1 MSRKQAAHQ
10 ALGTPLSSTPFTT
23 SLPHHPAGHEGHS
36 DLVFLQS
43 WASGLNYSAASVLRA
58 GQIRRANPELVRRIT
73 AEPRG

>member
-10 ALGTPLSSTPFTT
+10 APGATLSSLSFTP
-23 SLPHHPAGHEGHS
+23 SLPQHPAGREGHS
-36 DLVFLQS
+36 DIVFLQS

-73 AEPRG
+73 TAPRG